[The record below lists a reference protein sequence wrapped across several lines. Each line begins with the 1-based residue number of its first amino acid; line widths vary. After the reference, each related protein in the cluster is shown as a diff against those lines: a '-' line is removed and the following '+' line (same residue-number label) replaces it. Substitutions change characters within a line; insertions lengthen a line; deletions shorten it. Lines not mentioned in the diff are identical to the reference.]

1 MRIKHDMLNAGF
13 IILAAAAVSLISGC
27 VIAPPEIRLTGEKTL
42 VENQIIGEYRE
53 IEDDAWSVSSV
64 KTGVQR
70 QQGARLLSGDDKFV
84 EAMKIR
90 ELNAPLVRA
99 YKNEGSV
106 GESAEG
112 FLSYMKIDKYEK
124 DRESRGALKTLIDD
138 ENRARRTVFERSLVS
153 TGTTNPTGSDIAL
166 MGRKFAVDEQSR
178 SLVNDWIQ
186 GSNGKW
192 QRKK

>member
-1 MRIKHDMLNAGF
+1 MRIKHDLINTGF
-13 IILAAAAVSLISGC
+13 FMLAAAAVALLSGC

-53 IEDDAWSVSSV
+53 IEDDAWTVSSV

-70 QQGARLLSGDDKFV
+70 QQGARSLSGDDKFV

-99 YKNEGSV
+99 YKNEGAV
-106 GESAEG
+106 GESADG

-124 DRESRGALKTLIDD
+124 DHESRSALKTLIDD

-153 TGTTNPTGSDIAL
+153 TGTANPSESDIAF
-166 MGRKFAVDEQSR
+166 MGRKFAVDEQTR

-186 GSNGKW
+186 VSNGKW

>member
-1 MRIKHDMLNAGF
+1 MRIDHDLINAGF
-13 IILAAAAVSLISGC
+13 LTLAVAALSLISGC

-53 IEDDAWSVSSV
+53 IEDDAWAVSSV

-99 YKNEGSV
+99 YKNEGAV
-106 GESAEG
+106 GESADG

-124 DRESRGALKTLIDD
+124 DREFRGALMTLIDD
-138 ENRARRTVFERSLVS
+138 ENRARRTVFERSLIS
-153 TGTTNPTGSDIAL
+153 AGTENPSQSDISL
-166 MGRKFAVDEQSR
+166 MGRKFAVDEQTR

-186 GSNGKW
+186 GSNGQW